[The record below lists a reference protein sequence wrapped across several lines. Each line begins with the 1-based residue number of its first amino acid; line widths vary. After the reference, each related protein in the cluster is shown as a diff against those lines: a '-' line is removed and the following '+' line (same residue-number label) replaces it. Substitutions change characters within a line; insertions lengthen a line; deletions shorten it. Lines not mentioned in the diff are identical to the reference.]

1 MGLALGGEGWGRE
14 EVREGGTSTR
24 DQGEGRGAGGGVRWG
39 GWLGVGGVV
48 WVCEWERA
56 GERRDEESGKVEGK
70 ERVVVSS
77 SSEVSLFSEIQ

>member
-1 MGLALGGEGWGRE
+1 
-14 EVREGGTSTR
+14 
-24 DQGEGRGAGGGVRWG
+24 
-39 GWLGVGGVV
+39 V